1 MRPDELFAWCFGGFV
16 GLTIGYVVILFLS
29 LRVIRD
35 KGIKLIVAGLL
46 TGIAATG
53 YSIVTRMGGEIHFN
67 GASMPSTISLE
78 AVSGGASAP
87 AILSRLAVVLVL
99 GGIARLVAES
109 LRQPEAGSPS
119 QEASHD

>member
-16 GLTIGYVVILFLS
+16 GLTIGYVTVLFLS

-67 GASMPSTISLE
+67 GASMPSAVSLE

-109 LRQPEAGSPS
+109 LRQPEAGSS
-119 QEASHD
+119 NQEASHV

>member
-1 MRPDELFAWCFGGFV
+1 MRPDDLFAWCFGGFV
-16 GLTIGYVVILFLS
+16 GLTIGYVSVLFLS
-29 LRVIRD
+29 LRVIGD

-53 YSIVTRMGGEIHFN
+53 YSIVSRMGGEIH
-67 GASMPSTISLE
+67 ISGTAMSGGVSLD

-99 GGIARLVAES
+99 GGITRLIAES
-109 LRQPEAGSPS
+109 LPKSEAGSSS
-119 QEASHD
+119 QEASHV